1 VTGVRVHRLRVAL
14 LDVGP
19 PTVWRR
25 VHVPSAATLGV
36 LHQVVQAVMGWQGHH
51 LHAFTAAWGRRSDA
65 DTPDTETVALAAVLP
80 KVGDRLVYVYDF
92 GDHWE
97 HLIEVEQVHRPA
109 PRIRYPRCPA
119 GAGACPPEDCGGPP
133 GYHDLQRALRS
144 RKGWRYQQAREAFG
158 AGRWDPAAVDLAAAD
173 AALEPLRPPPAEPTT
188 QVVRPGKAAAAAART
203 ALDPHHPGPPA
214 AGRQGTVLPVA
225 ARHRCAH
232 LAGQPICRGP
242 RPPWRRRRRAAA
254 PPRGPGGAGTTRLPT
269 LIEHPFDP
277 AGISARA
284 GPADRPGAPRYWPR
298 LDV

>member
-144 RKGWRYQQAREAFG
+144 RKGPRTRVRVTNRKVALCSGSVRCDRLAGPGWWVRAPTHYDHGNGQALPAYGGSPDTGRRGPLAWHAGGPPLCVYSALARERRYRACRP
-158 AGRWDPAAVDLAAAD
+158 AGGGT
-173 AALEPLRPPPAEPTT
+173 PPPSMA
-188 QVVRPGKAAAAAART
+188 VG
-203 ALDPHHPGPPA
+203 
-214 AGRQGTVLPVA
+214 
-225 ARHRCAH
+225 
-232 LAGQPICRGP
+232 
-242 RPPWRRRRRAAA
+242 
-254 PPRGPGGAGTTRLPT
+254 
-269 LIEHPFDP
+269 
-277 AGISARA
+277 
-284 GPADRPGAPRYWPR
+284 GAPRSR
-298 LDV
+298 